1 MTEKRVKELVGLW
14 KHRLGL
20 DLWDIDVVVGD
31 FEEPDY
37 AELKRSVSYDRA
49 LLRIQAWAVAEKAP
63 PREDMMP
70 SKVTPHFLETCI
82 VHELLH
88 AVHRDYT
95 AVILDDLDG
104 FLHRDAQEMLER
116 MMKRID
122 EQHIDRLARALVLA
136 WNEEH

>member
-1 MTEKRVKELVGLW
+1 VE
-14 KHRLGL
+14 
-20 DLWDIDVVVGD
+20 D
-31 FEEPDY
+31 FDEPDY
-37 AELKRSVSYDRA
+37 AELKRSVSYDRG
-49 LLRIQAWAVAEKAP
+49 LMRIQAWAVAEKVP
-63 PREDMMP
+63 PRDDMLP
-70 SKVTPHFLETCI
+70 VKVTSQFIETFI

-122 EQHIDRLARALVLA
+122 EQHIDRLARSLVLA
-136 WNEEH
+136 WDEEH